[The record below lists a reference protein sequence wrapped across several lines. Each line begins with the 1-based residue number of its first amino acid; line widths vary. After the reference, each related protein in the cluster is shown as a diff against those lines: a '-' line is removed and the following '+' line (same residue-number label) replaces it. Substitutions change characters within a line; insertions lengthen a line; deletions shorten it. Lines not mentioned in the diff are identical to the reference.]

1 MLPAPRLSASLAL
14 LAIALA
20 VPVGCNAVTGA
31 SGLALGSGAQ
41 TTGAAQT
48 TDGAGGGDAT
58 STGVGGAGGGAT
70 TTSAG
75 GAGTTTSTTSTTGTT
90 TSSTTSSSTSTTST
104 DTDSLDAAAQHCV
117 DDINLHRATQNLPP
131 YTRWKAAEACSNDE
145 AAKDSVSGQA
155 HGAFGS
161 CGEHAQNECP
171 GWPGTPY
178 SILDG
183 CLQMMWDEGP
193 GDFYGGH
200 GHYINMSSSQ
210 YSQVACGFATAAD
223 GSIWSVQNFQ

>member
-1 MLPAPRLSASLAL
+1 MLHAPRLSGPLGL
-14 LAIALA
+14 FAIAVAL
-20 VPVGCNAVTGA
+20 PVGCNAVTGA
-31 SGLALGSGAQ
+31 SGLSLGS
-41 TTGAAQT
+41 AAQT
-48 TDGAGGGDAT
+48 TSASSTTDGADAT
-58 STGVGGAGGGAT
+58 STSAGGAGGGAT
-70 TTSAG
+70 TTTTSGAG
-75 GAGTTTSTTSTTGTT
+75 GSGTTTSTST
-90 TSSTTSSSTSTTST
+90 TSSTTSSTSSTSTSTTTT

-117 DDINLHRATQNLPP
+117 DQINVHRATLNLPP
-131 YTRWKAAEACSNDE
+131 YARWKAAESCSNGE
-145 AAKDSVSGQA
+145 AASDSVSGQA

-193 GDFYGGH
+193 GDFNGGH
-200 GHYINMSSSQ
+200 GHYINMSSQQ
-210 YSQVACGFATAAD
+210 YTQVACGFATAGD